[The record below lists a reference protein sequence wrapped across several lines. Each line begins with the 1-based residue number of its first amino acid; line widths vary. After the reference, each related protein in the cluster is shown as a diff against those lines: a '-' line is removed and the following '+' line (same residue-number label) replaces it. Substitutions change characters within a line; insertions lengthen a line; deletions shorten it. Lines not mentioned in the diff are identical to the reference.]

1 MLCLSISSPLT
12 FISRTHAN
20 SCNSTLWRV
29 MSYVVGLTP
38 RKEAGVGIPT
48 IRSLGDRGTFQSS
61 PIPEVPAAFGCNR
74 LGLAAGGPP
83 PPPCPHTRTH
93 SQSWRFSRSF
103 GRGLIVWRIFLAPAD
118 PTLKPWD
125 PSLLRFQGCDIS
137 LGHHV

>member
-1 MLCLSISSPLT
+1 MCLSISSPLT

-48 IRSLGDRGTFQSS
+48 TRSLGDRGTFQSS

-93 SQSWRFSRSF
+93 SQSWRFPGPWVEGSLQALLPRPL
-103 GRGLIVWRIFLAPAD
+103 RCK
-118 PTLKPWD
+118 TLKPWD
-125 PSLLRFQGCDIS
+125 PSLLSLQGWDTS